1 MAGNTKGLKAET
13 PMNNVFDKFPDF
25 IAGTLCWTPED
36 FKDGKDKYIVELTAD
51 EVHSV
56 RRAIVF
62 FKGTHTIV
70 HLIRGLS
77 LVSQRTW
84 QNSPTLEPRDVPSAA
99 STSQSSSANQ
109 HTAARWH
116 RFRSLTRSRPEMLH

>member
-62 FKGTHTIV
+62 FKGTHT
-70 HLIRGLS
+70 HCPLDSRLITRLS
-77 LVSQRTW
+77 KNLAKLS
-84 QNSPTLEPRDVPSAA
+84 
-99 STSQSSSANQ
+99 
-109 HTAARWH
+109 HT
-116 RFRSLTRSRPEMLH
+116 